1 MKSSTLPNLNVAVDL
16 LGRGVGILLQIYRLG
31 GVNEWRSVDF
41 TLNHVVRGIV
51 NNWEEGVTK
60 VLFLINGLC
69 V

>member
-16 LGRGVGILLQIYRLG
+16 LGREVGILLQIYRLG
-31 GVNEWRSVDF
+31 RVNEWRSVDF

-51 NNWEEGVTK
+51 NNWEGVTK

-69 V
+69 L